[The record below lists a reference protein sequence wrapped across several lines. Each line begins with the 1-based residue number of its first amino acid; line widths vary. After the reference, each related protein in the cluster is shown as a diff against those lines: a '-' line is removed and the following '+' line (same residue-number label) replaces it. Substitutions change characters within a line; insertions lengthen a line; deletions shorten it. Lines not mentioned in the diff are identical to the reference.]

1 MKIMLSFLIFA
12 FQNKKIILSTD
23 NNYYMKPRKLA
34 LIFALFFVSSLVFE
48 ACSSN
53 KPNCGN
59 KRHKKAQHAR
69 TKKMV
74 GSGWVQ

>member
-1 MKIMLSFLIFA
+1 MKSGKIALMLAMFFA
-12 FQNKKIILSTD
+12 
-23 NNYYMKPRKLA
+23 
-34 LIFALFFVSSLVFE
+34 SSLIFE

-59 KRHKKAQHAR
+59 KRQKKAQHAR

-74 GSGWVQ
+74 GTGWVQ